1 VHISHFS
8 EYRVYQDQQ
17 PDWLLRSIMRVMFC
31 PVCKVEHRFGFSRCA
46 DCDVNLVEELPTE
59 SSEKNTDISVAD
71 KGPTQGSFERF
82 RTKSLTK
89 SVLNFGL
96 HQFIGMY
103 GVPFTAPIVFSLGFK
118 LLFLFGHN
126 YPRKTFYSIVS
137 ELPYFP
143 IQIVFAVILGWL
155 LGRVLRDRSM
165 VWIWLLPL
173 AELCYSV
180 ATRLLNPTSV
190 FIGVGQSWFSH
201 YFGWGCR
208 PADHCLD
215 QLVITLPFYSS
226 LAYSF
231 GAVLARKTLGFASSQ
246 SGAHFHALWVV
257 GVIVLGAVVIDLA
270 ISTIGSGWQTGYLLV
285 ALTPT
290 GLGALLLY
298 AGSTL
303 HRQPVSNA

>member
-1 VHISHFS
+1 
-8 EYRVYQDQQ
+8 
-17 PDWLLRSIMRVMFC
+17 MFC
-31 PVCKVEHRFGFSRCA
+31 PVCKVEYRSGFSRCA
-46 DCDVNLVEELPTE
+46 DCDVDLVKEIPTE
-59 SSEKNTDISVAD
+59 SPQKDIDISVAHM
-71 KGPTQGSFERF
+71 GPTQGSFERF

-137 ELPYFP
+137 ESPYFP

-165 VWIWLLPL
+165 VWIWVLPL
-173 AELCYSV
+173 AVLCYSV

-190 FIGVGQSWFSH
+190 LTGVGQSWFSH

-215 QLVITLPFYSS
+215 QLVITMPFYSS
-226 LAYSF
+226 LAYSL
-231 GAVLARKTLGFASSQ
+231 GAALARKTLGFASSQ
-246 SGAHFHALWVV
+246 SRAHFRALWVV
-257 GVIVLGAVVIDLA
+257 GLIVLGAVVIDLA
-270 ISTIGSGWQTGYLLV
+270 ISTKGSGWQTGYLLV
-285 ALTPT
+285 AVTPT

>member
-1 VHISHFS
+1 
-8 EYRVYQDQQ
+8 
-17 PDWLLRSIMRVMFC
+17 MFC
-31 PVCKVEHRFGFSRCA
+31 PVCKVEYRSGFSRCA
-46 DCDVNLVEELPTE
+46 DCDVDLVKEIPTE
-59 SSEKNTDISVAD
+59 SPQKDIDISVAHM
-71 KGPTQGSFERF
+71 GPTQGSFERF

-137 ELPYFP
+137 ESPYFP

-165 VWIWLLPL
+165 VWIWVLPL
-173 AELCYSV
+173 AVLCYSV

-190 FIGVGQSWFSH
+190 LTGVGQSWFSH

-208 PADHCLD
+208 PADHCLN
-215 QLVITLPFYSS
+215 QLVITMPFYSS
-226 LAYSF
+226 LAYSL
-231 GAVLARKTLGFASSQ
+231 GAALARKTLGFASSQ
-246 SGAHFHALWVV
+246 SRAHFRALWVV
-257 GVIVLGAVVIDLA
+257 GLIVLGAVVIDLA
-270 ISTIGSGWQTGYLLV
+270 ISTKGSGWQTGYLLV
-285 ALTPT
+285 AVTPT

>member
-1 VHISHFS
+1 
-8 EYRVYQDQQ
+8 
-17 PDWLLRSIMRVMFC
+17 MFC
-31 PVCKVEHRFGFSRCA
+31 PVCKVEYRSGFSRCA
-46 DCDVNLVEELPTE
+46 DCDVDLVKEIPTE
-59 SSEKNTDISVAD
+59 SPQKDIDISVAHM
-71 KGPTQGSFERF
+71 GPTQGSFERF

-137 ELPYFP
+137 ESPYFP

-165 VWIWLLPL
+165 VWIWVLPL
-173 AELCYSV
+173 AVLCYSV

-190 FIGVGQSWFSH
+190 LTGVGQSWFSH

-215 QLVITLPFYSS
+215 QLVITMPFYSS
-226 LAYSF
+226 LAYSL
-231 GAVLARKTLGFASSQ
+231 GAALARKTLGFASSQ
-246 SGAHFHALWVV
+246 SRAHFRALWVV
-257 GVIVLGAVVIDLA
+257 GLIVLGAVVIDLA
-270 ISTIGSGWQTGYLLV
+270 ISTKGSGWQTGYLLV
-285 ALTPT
+285 AATPA

-303 HRQPVSNA
+303 HRQPVSNV

>member
-1 VHISHFS
+1 
-8 EYRVYQDQQ
+8 
-17 PDWLLRSIMRVMFC
+17 MFC
-31 PVCKVEHRFGFSRCA
+31 PLCKVEYRSGFSRCA
-46 DCDVNLVEELPTE
+46 DCDVDLVKEIPTE
-59 SSEKNTDISVAD
+59 SPQKDIDISVAHM
-71 KGPTQGSFERF
+71 GPTQGSFERF

-126 YPRKTFYSIVS
+126 YPRKTFYSIVGES
-137 ELPYFP
+137 PYFP
-143 IQIVFAVILGWL
+143 IQIVFALILGWL

-165 VWIWLLPL
+165 VWIWVLPL
-173 AELCYSV
+173 AVLCYSV

-190 FIGVGQSWFSH
+190 LTGVGQSWFSH

-215 QLVITLPFYSS
+215 QLVITMPFYSS
-226 LAYSF
+226 LAYSL
-231 GAVLARKTLGFASSQ
+231 GAALARKTLGFASSQ
-246 SGAHFHALWVV
+246 SRAHFRALWVV
-257 GVIVLGAVVIDLA
+257 GLIVLGAVVIDLA
-270 ISTIGSGWQTGYLLV
+270 ISTKGSGWQTGYLLV
-285 ALTPT
+285 AATPA